1 MNRPTM
7 MSSMLLALGLASAC
21 GGDDSQGSG
30 ESGALDGPIEFRG
43 EQPFLPGFDYDS
55 QWLPDGSPVAIRATA
70 TAGGG
75 ITVVAEATSDG
86 ATITPV
92 AGSGSLSVEGSLAL
106 ELSAKIDTMGINYEG
121 VVDSFEYG
129 IDPAQETFEPFAL
142 DADVSASST
151 LPPAVLGEVP
161 IPSVPGATL
170 VLEVTGGEITT
181 AFAGSCAQA
190 RDGFAQ
196 YTGTLTSSG
205 TVECAATVEI
215 EIPFSDPLT
224 FGPFAFDVAIPT
236 LGTGIDLGTRSL
248 ATGEP
253 ADDMGI
259 CAIDPGTGSS
269 ASADTSGADTSDDAA
284 DDAADDATGTTG
296 GGDSTS
302 SSSSTSV
309 TSTTS
314 DPTGDTS
321 GDPDYP
327 PPDQCPADG
336 VPVQLGSAGDNG
348 VCLPPCA
355 GDGTCPS
362 GESGTAIGVCGFNP
376 LSTFGA
382 CMSDVDCTS
391 GETCIDGTCYY
402 EPPTHCVLTCDGGAI
417 CPMGMDCFSG
427 VCSYPL

>member
-1 MNRPTM
+1 
-7 MSSMLLALGLASAC
+7 MLLVLGLASAC

-43 EQPFLPGFDYDS
+43 EQSFLPGFDFDS
-55 QWLPDGSPVAIRATA
+55 GWLPDGSPVTIRATA

-75 ITVVAEATSDG
+75 ITVVAQASSDG
-86 ATITPV
+86 STITPMP
-92 AGSGSLSVEGSLAL
+92 GSGSLAVEGSLAL

-129 IDPAQETFEPFAL
+129 IDPVNEAFDPFTL
-142 DADVSASST
+142 QSDVAATST
-151 LPPAVLGEVP
+151 LPAAVLGEVP

-181 AFAGSCAQA
+181 AFAGSCAEA
-190 RDGFAQ
+190 ANGFAQ
-196 YTGTLTSSG
+196 FTGTLTSSG

-224 FGPFAFDVAIPT
+224 FGPFAFDVAIPS
-236 LGTGIDLGTRSL
+236 LSTGLDLGTRSL

-253 ADDMGI
+253 AADMGI
-259 CAIDPGTGSS
+259 CAIDPGTGS
-269 ASADTSGADTSDDAA
+269 AAEADSSGDDGTDDAA
-284 DDAADDATGTTG
+284 DDANDDAADTTG
-296 GGDSTS
+296 GEESTS
-302 SSSSTSV
+302 DASGVSMS
-309 TSTTS
+309 STTS

-327 PPDQCPADG
+327 PPGECPADG
-336 VPVQLGSAGDNG
+336 VPVQIGSNGDNG

-362 GESGTAIGVCGFNP
+362 GQNGTAIGVCGFNP

-382 CMSDVDCTS
+382 CTTDGDCTS
-391 GETCIDGTCYY
+391 GETCIDGTCFY

-417 CPMGMDCFSG
+417 CPMDMDCFSG
-427 VCSYPL
+427 VCSYPS

>member
-1 MNRPTM
+1 MNRPTTF
-7 MSSMLLALGLASAC
+7 SMVLALGLSSAC
-21 GGDDSQGSG
+21 GGADSNGSG
-30 ESGALDGPIEFRG
+30 ESGTLDGPIEFRG

-75 ITVVAEATSDG
+75 ITVVAQATSDG

-92 AGSGSLSVEGSLAL
+92 AGSGSLAVEGSLAL

-129 IDPAQETFEPFAL
+129 IEPVTETFEPFAL
-142 DADVSASST
+142 DGDVSATSM

-181 AFAGSCAQA
+181 AFAGSCAEA

-224 FGPFAFDVAIPT
+224 FGPFAFDVAIPS
-236 LGTGIDLGTRSL
+236 LSTGIDLGTRSL
-248 ATGEP
+248 STGEP
-253 ADDMGI
+253 ADAMDI
-259 CAIDPGTGSS
+259 CAIDPGTGSA

-284 DDAADDATGTTG
+284 DDAASTTG
-296 GGDSTS
+296 GDDSTS
-302 SSSSTSV
+302 SASSVSA

-327 PPDQCPADG
+327 PPGQCGAND
-336 VPVQLGSAGDNG
+336 VEVQIGSEGDNG
-348 VCLPPCA
+348 VCLPPCGA
-355 GDGTCPS
+355 DGSCPN
-362 GESGTAIGVCGFNP
+362 GETGTAIGVCGLNP
-376 LSTFGA
+376 MSTFA
-382 CMSDVDCTS
+382 SCTTDVDCSS
-391 GETCIDGTCYY
+391 GETCLDGICYY

-417 CPMGMDCFSG
+417 CPTGMDCFSG
-427 VCSYPL
+427 VCAYPV

>member
-1 MNRPTM
+1 MNRPTI
-7 MSSMLLALGLASAC
+7 SASMLLVLGLASAC
-21 GGDDSQGSG
+21 RGDDSQGSG
-30 ESGALDGPIEFRG
+30 ESGTLDGPIEFRG

-75 ITVVAEATSDG
+75 ITVVAQATSDG
-86 ATITPV
+86 ASITPV
-92 AGSGSLSVEGSLAL
+92 AGSGSLAVEGSLAL
-106 ELSAKIDTMGINYEG
+106 ELSAKIDTMGIDYEG

-129 IDPAQETFEPFAL
+129 IEPVQEPFDPFAL
-142 DADVSASST
+142 DSDVSAAST

-181 AFAGSCAQA
+181 AFAGSCAEA

-205 TVECAATVEI
+205 TVECAATVKI

-224 FGPFAFDVAIPT
+224 FGPFAFDVAIPS
-236 LGTGIDLGTRSL
+236 LGTGLDLGTRSL

-253 ADDMGI
+253 ADAMGI
-259 CAIDPGTGSS
+259 CAIDPGTDST
-269 ASADTSGADTSDDAA
+269 ASADSSGGDAA
-284 DDAADDATGTTG
+284 DDAADDAASTTG
-296 GGDSTS
+296 GEDSTS
-302 SSSSTSV
+302 TASSGNA

-327 PPDQCPADG
+327 PPDQCGADG
-336 VPVQLGSAGDNG
+336 VPVQIGARGDNG
-348 VCLPPCA
+348 VCLPPCGA
-355 GDGTCPS
+355 DGSCPD
-362 GESGTAIGVCGFNP
+362 GENGTAIGVCGFNP
-376 LSTFGA
+376 MSTFGS
-382 CMSDVDCTS
+382 CTTDVDCTS
-391 GETCIDGTCYY
+391 GETCEDGVCIY

-427 VCSYPL
+427 ACSYPS